1 MEWLTL
7 VATSAVVSAA
17 VSGLLTLWNSHLQR
31 KAEERKRI
39 AELAMKLAMTEWEK
53 HLELAA
59 QGKAGNIPAPEIYL
73 YRYSLL
79 IPLIE
84 NGQLTPET
92 ISLLDSA
99 VKELIAKKQTKN
111 L

>member
-31 KAEERKRI
+31 KSEERKRI
-39 AELAMKLAMTEWEK
+39 AELAMKLALTEWEK
-53 HLELAA
+53 HQDLAA
-59 QGKAGNIPAPEIYL
+59 QGRGGNVQSPEVYL

-84 NGQLTPET
+84 NGQLTADT
-92 ISLLDSA
+92 MSFLDKA
-99 VKELIAKKQTKN
+99 VQELVAQKKSKSI
-111 L
+111 